1 MTDAALT
8 YYVLDAGIVAGGAIA
23 AVARRRVLAKRRADE
38 ARLAHRLRQ
47 VESDRA
53 RFGGAR

>member
-23 AVARRRVLAKRRADE
+23 AVARRRVLAKRRAAE
-38 ARLAHRLRQ
+38 ARLARRIRQ
-47 VESDRA
+47 AAEQRA